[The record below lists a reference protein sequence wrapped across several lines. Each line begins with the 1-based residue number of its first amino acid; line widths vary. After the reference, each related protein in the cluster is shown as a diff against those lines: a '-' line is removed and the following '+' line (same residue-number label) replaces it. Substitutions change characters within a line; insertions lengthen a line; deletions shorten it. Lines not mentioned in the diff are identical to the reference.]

1 MISQIFMVLS
11 MGILY
16 GLLVAMYDRDKLVA
30 LLAQSI
36 FVPLGFGVLYN
47 IPLIIVSTGFWSWF
61 IIGLCTNWIGYGV
74 YYITDKFITKELQV

>member
-1 MISQIFMVLS
+1 MISQIFMVVS
-11 MGILY
+11 MGVL
-16 GLLVAMYDRDKLVA
+16 GGVLVASCDTDKLVA

-61 IIGLCTNWIGYGV
+61 IIGLCTNCIGYGV